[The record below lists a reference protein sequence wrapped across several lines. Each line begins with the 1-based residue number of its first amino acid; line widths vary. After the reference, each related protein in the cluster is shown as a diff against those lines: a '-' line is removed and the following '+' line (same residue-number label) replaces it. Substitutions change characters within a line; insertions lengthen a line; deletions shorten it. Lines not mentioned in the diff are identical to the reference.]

1 MSQPFEAPD
10 SKVASKAPAEP
21 GLASNL
27 LDLAAGIKKN
37 ILAPAVNSL
46 AIEPVNA
53 VANVANEAL
62 WGGTKLVNAGL
73 KTHYEAPQMG
83 KLSAMEV
90 GNAESG
96 SVAYYSQEVSST
108 VGSILAYAVA
118 GKVAGKALRTVGE
131 AAPIGLEVQ
140 NLQVGRALRQVAQ
153 DSRVA
158 TIVGATT
165 YAGIRDTKAGE
176 THLSNMVSTAVG
188 FTAFEFGNSKILTP
202 NGSLLERAGQR
213 FQVGVLGG
221 VAQGET
227 ASLMATGH
235 LMTPQER
242 AAAAFNGGALNM
254 LMPAGR
260 QAVDEAAVRNPFYK
274 LEPYVNETAAK
285 LHLDAAR
292 TVPKGQ
298 APERGSWADP
308 AAVKAVNDASAID
321 LHTKLVV
328 DNGGATRI
336 DQNKNIIHVGKGDDG
351 LSVLQELAHR
361 RIYKDPHYEQQFV
374 EQAGRIKSSDPAD
387 PRNAEVKEA
396 YVKTRL
402 QQEVAAREAQ
412 NLEAVRL
419 GSQRLVSTDVS
430 EIRNNEGYG
439 VRFAS
444 EADAFIRDG
453 GKFRPETD
461 YAGYRYAQKDGTVL
475 TVSEQSNG
483 RFGVRFPDGIN
494 HAVNLGEPVQHLRVN
509 IASDGTHNYHVNG
522 RPQPQIIVN
531 SRYNEVKVVAANGDK
546 ILITSVDAGGIN
558 LPFADGTTAEL
569 TGRGHLVVRTPD
581 GRRSAVDLG
590 QVPGRFSVVERE
602 DGSKLFHIA
611 DAQATTVKALR
622 IDPRADALQ
631 QRREQAP
638 RVGHTSMIQDI
649 DPNDPSCP
657 PAVRAQILAHQQ
669 QQQRATRTAM
679 QPRQN
684 VNPRTTQPRVT
695 KQEGGV
701 PGSPPSQTYYTS
713 DFPDPSPVEDDR
725 YPLRPNIFH
734 DPVRFIEGVDQRAL
748 PGNDMSSPADVFLA
762 QQGHFGPLEDHFAQL
777 GRHPTDDP
785 WSPW

>member
-1 MSQPFEAPD
+1 MPQPLEAPD

-37 ILAPAVNSL
+37 VLAPAVNSL
-46 AIEPVNA
+46 AIEPINA
-53 VANVANEAL
+53 VANVANDAL
-62 WGGTKLVNAGL
+62 WGGTQLVNAGL
-73 KTHYEAPQMG
+73 KTHYEAPQVG
-83 KLSAMEV
+83 KLSTMEV

-131 AAPIGLEVQ
+131 AAPIGLEIQ

-188 FTAFEFGNSKILTP
+188 FTAFEFGNSKILQP

-213 FQVGVLGG
+213 FQVGILGG

-227 ASLMATGH
+227 ASLMTTGH
-235 LMTPQER
+235 LMTAQGR
-242 AAAAFNGGALNM
+242 AAAAIDGGALNM

-260 QAVDEAAVRNPFYK
+260 HAVDEAAAKNPLYK
-274 LEPYVNETAAK
+274 FDPHVTETAAK
-285 LHLDAAR
+285 LHIDAAR
-292 TVPKGQ
+292 AVPKGQ
-298 APERGSWADP
+298 TPERGSWADP
-308 AAVKAVNDASAID
+308 AAIEAVKDASAID

-336 DQNKNIIHVGKGDDG
+336 DQNKNVIHVGKGDDA

-361 RIYKDPHYEQQFV
+361 RIYKDPQYEQQFV

-396 YVKTRL
+396 YVNTRL

-419 GSQRLVSTDVS
+419 GSQRMVSTDAS

-444 EADAFIRDG
+444 EADSFIRDG

-461 YAGYRYAQKDGTVL
+461 YAGFRYAHKDGTVL
-475 TVSEQSNG
+475 TVSGQTNG
-483 RFGVRFPDGIN
+483 KFDVTFPDGVN
-494 HAVNLGEPVQHLRVN
+494 HTVNLGEPVQHLRVN
-509 IASDGTHNYHVNG
+509 IGKDGTHNYHVNG
-522 RPQPQIIVN
+522 RSQPQIIVN
-531 SRYNEVKVVAANGDK
+531 SLYNEVKVVAANGDK
-546 ILITSVDAGGIN
+546 YLLTKVDGGGIN

-581 GRRSAVDLG
+581 GRRSSVDLG

-622 IDPRADALQ
+622 IDPKADAAQ
-631 QRREQAP
+631 QRREQTP
-638 RVGHTSMIQDI
+638 RVGGPKMVETI
-649 DPNDPSCP
+649 DPDDPSCP
-657 PAVRAQILAHQQ
+657 PAVRAQILARQL
-669 QQQRATRTAM
+669 QQRAARTPM
-679 QPRQN
+679 QPRQS
-684 VNPRTTQPRVT
+684 VNPRTNIQPRVP

-713 DFPDPSPVEDDR
+713 DFPEPGTVEDDR

-762 QQGHFGPLEDHFAQL
+762 QQGHYGPLEDHFAQL